1 MMRRAFSSSHSSIGQ
16 IEPFLLFI
24 QLLLLI
30 SFAHARPREKSALDR
45 FARTIAV
52 HAETELRSDAAIF
65 ARWDPD
71 PSYAI
76 MWGADFSEGD
86 PPDRILG
93 PFPLPAGFDYSMIV
107 SVDHVIVS
115 LAVYTDVV
123 YHIGELFDH
132 DFFNQIKPMTTSAE
146 IFYTALE
153 PTIAA
158 FRVIVSGQSHGWAI
172 LSRRVSPVLD

>member
-30 SFAHARPREKSALDR
+30 NFAHARPKETNALDR
-45 FARTIAV
+45 FDSTTAV
-52 HAETELRSDAAIF
+52 HAETELKSDAAIL

-71 PSYAI
+71 PSYAA
-76 MWGADFSEGD
+76 MWAVDFLEGD

-93 PFPLPAGFDYSMIV
+93 PFPFAAGFDYDMMV
-107 SVDHVIVS
+107 SVDHDIVS
-115 LAVYTDVV
+115 MALYTDVD

-132 DFFNQIKPMTTSAE
+132 DFFSQTAPMATYAE
-146 IFYTALE
+146 LFYTARE

-158 FRVIVSGQSHGWAI
+158 FRVTVSGQSHGWAI
-172 LSRRVSPVLD
+172 LSRRMSRVLN